1 MMTSQLTPRQ
11 HALRQWMRDRD
22 ITWAALAAAL
32 GLSLSRTKEIVRE
45 DYVSTNVHARLWALG
60 LPADL
65 LPEARDRKRGPKP
78 KIPRFPERRDA
89 TLAQAS
95 EKSPANGEGSFA

>member
-1 MMTSQLTPRQ
+1 MASQRTPRQ
-11 HALRQWMRDRD
+11 QRLLNWLCAHD
-22 ITWAALAAAL
+22 ITFTAL
-32 GLSLSRTKEIVRE
+32 GRALGVSATTARTLVVADTI
-45 DYVSTNVHARLWALG
+45 STWLYDRCFSLG
-60 LPADL
+60 LPVDL
-65 LPEARDRKRGPKP
+65 LPEAIDRKPGPKP